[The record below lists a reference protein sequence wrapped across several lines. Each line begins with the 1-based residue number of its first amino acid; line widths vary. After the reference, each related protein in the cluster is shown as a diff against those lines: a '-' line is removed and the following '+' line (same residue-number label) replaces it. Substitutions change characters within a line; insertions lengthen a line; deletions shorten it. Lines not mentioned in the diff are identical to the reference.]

1 MHPIE
6 NIMKSSMEQIK
17 GMVDVNTI
25 VGDPIVVDAN
35 TMIVPVSKVSLG
47 FHSGGG
53 EYNCSDKKKNCT
65 QDSSADLSR
74 FPFAG
79 TAAAGMSIT
88 PMAFVS
94 VSSGDVSIK
103 PVQYDCTVDRL
114 VELIPRVL
122 NSVKEMCC
130 GKKAE
135 QQNECE
141 KECVTDT
148 NTEYCD

>member
-1 MHPIE
+1 M
-6 NIMKSSMEQIK
+6 
-17 GMVDVNTI
+17 
-25 VGDPIVVDAN
+25 
-35 TMIVPVSKVSLG
+35 
-47 FHSGGG
+47 
-53 EYNCSDKKKNCT
+53 
-65 QDSSADLSR
+65 SR